1 MPKNKGVSI
10 VEALIWFALFSIVI
24 FGVFSIY
31 KNTKNKENI
40 ILESKNI
47 QFIFSRLQSVVMEDN
62 SNEINNDVAGKLGI
76 LPESLKKSN
85 INGDITNVWGGGVVL
100 EYIDGKGYKL
110 TYKNV
115 PSMDCLAIVN
125 SQKNV
130 GWGKIESSTTDCIT
144 TIKQP

>member
-1 MPKNKGVSI
+1 MQKNKGLTI
-10 VEALIWFALFSIVI
+10 VEALIWFTLFSIVI
-24 FGVFSIY
+24 FGVFSLY
-31 KNTKNKENI
+31 KNSQNKENV

-47 QFIFSRLQSVVMEDN
+47 QFIFSRLQNVIMDDN
-62 SNEINNDVAGKLGI
+62 LNEINNDIAEKLGI
-76 LPESLKKSN
+76 LPASLRKSSM
-85 INGDITNVWGGGVVL
+85 NGGITNVWGGGVIL

-115 PSMDCLAIVN
+115 PDIDCLAIVN

-144 TIKQP
+144 TIK